1 MNAQKRVPAAFPVM
15 PDAAV
20 LLIPTIMIVVAVALL
35 APTIKKLIAKKTSS
49 VQLLYFDLPGLGE
62 PIRFLLAYLGVPFD
76 DRRFKARDEFLA
88 LKPTLKFGQVPCL
101 KLDGHE
107 LFQSSAILRALAQK
121 FDASGTLYPADA
133 CLASQVDGLI
143 AQVSDMTQGWG
154 PLRYRERFGFP
165 VDLFTDAAQ
174 AKCQAFYL
182 SDTLPRHLEYF
193 SNVLASD
200 ASSPWLCGGASPTIA
215 DFYLATVVHNNFA
228 TKDWGM
234 PVAIP
239 GAVQANIDA
248 LYGLTAV
255 KAFKVAE
262 GKAK

>member
-1 MNAQKRVPAAFPVM
+1 MSGASGIM
-15 PDAAV
+15 PDVPAV
-20 LLIPTIMIVVAVALL
+20 LLIPTVMVMVAVALL
-35 APTIKKLIAKKTSS
+35 APTIMKMVAKKTSE

-62 PIRFLLAYLGVPFD
+62 PIRFLLAYLGVEFD
-76 DRRFKARDEFLA
+76 DRRFKAREEFLA

-101 KLDGHE
+101 KLNGQE
-107 LFQSSAILRALAQK
+107 LFQSSAILRAVAKK
-121 FDASGTLYPADA
+121 FDVSGTLYPADA

-165 VDLFTDAAQ
+165 ADFFSDAAQ

-193 SNVLASD
+193 AQVLAAD
-200 ASSPWLCGGASPTIA
+200 ASSPWLCGGARPTIA

-228 TKDWGM
+228 TKDWGTL
-234 PVAIP
+234 VAIP
-239 GAVQANIDA
+239 AAVQANIDA
-248 LYGLTAV
+248 LYDLTAV
-255 KAFKVAE
+255 KAFKAAE

>member
-1 MNAQKRVPAAFPVM
+1 
-15 PDAAV
+15 
-20 LLIPTIMIVVAVALL
+20 MIVVAAALL

-62 PIRFLLAYLGVPFD
+62 PIRFLLAHLGVPFE
-76 DRRFKARDEFLA
+76 DRRFKAREEFIA

-101 KLDGHE
+101 KIDGQE

-121 FDASGTLYPADA
+121 FDVSGMLYPADA

-165 VDLFTDAAQ
+165 ADLFTDAAQ

-193 SNVLASD
+193 AKVLSAD
-200 ASSPWLCGGASPTIA
+200 ATSPWLCGGASPTIA

-228 TKDWGM
+228 TKEWGT

-239 GAVQANIDA
+239 AAVQANIDA

-255 KAFKVAE
+255 KAFKAAE